1 VGETIFNLV
10 QNSFEAKF
18 WRISMM
24 KILILCLSSLILSS
38 GALAAEEGLKMA
50 IVTPGGPAPKKV
62 EKYIG
67 QFIGIIAG
75 RMGIGENSVT
85 ARYFTEQKA
94 ALDYLDKNR
103 NSFIIGSL
111 GFYLSQR
118 ETLELIPL
126 ARVELAVGPSEH
138 YYLVVKKGAFG
149 ELDELKGKTISGS
162 TLYED
167 PRFLNRIVFNNRVDI
182 GSDFI
187 LKPTSRPLSAI
198 RKLLK
203 GKLDG
208 VLLDGIQYKSLK
220 NLPFF
225 DEIAVLYTS
234 PPLPDVGLMMIDTPA
249 TRKLKERLL
258 EALLDM
264 GNSKEGAETFKSIGM
279 AGFKLIDPD
288 SLDEVIG
295 KYEENKTKLQITN
308 TK

>member
-1 VGETIFNLV
+1 M
-10 QNSFEAKF
+10 
-18 WRISMM
+18 RR
-24 KILILCLSSLILSS
+24 ILIICLSYLLVSSTVLSQ
-38 GALAAEEGLKMA
+38 EEELKMA
-50 IVTPGGPAPKKV
+50 IVTPGGPSPEKV

-67 QFIGIIAG
+67 QFVGIIAA
-75 RMGIGENSVT
+75 RIGIEENSVT

-118 ETLELIPL
+118 KALNLIPL
-126 ARVELAVGPSEH
+126 ARVELTVGPSEH
-138 YYLVVKKGAFG
+138 YYLVIQKGTFG
-149 ELDELKGKTISGS
+149 ELDDLKGKTISGS

-167 PRFLNRIVFNNRVDI
+167 PRFLNRIVFNNRADI

-203 GKLDG
+203 GTLDG
-208 VLLDGIQYKSLK
+208 VLLDGVQYKSLED
-220 NLPFF
+220 LPFF

-234 PPLPDVGLMMIDTPA
+234 PRLPDVGMMMIDTPD

-258 EALLDM
+258 EALLAM
-264 GNSKEGAETFKSIGM
+264 GNSKEGADTFKSIGL
-279 AGFKLIDPD
+279 AGFKRIDPD

-295 KYEENKTKLQITN
+295 KYGEKGKKAN
-308 TK
+308 

>member
-1 VGETIFNLV
+1 MRRIAIICLAYLFISSCAVAQEEAQGE
-10 QNSFEAKF
+10 E
-18 WRISMM
+18 
-24 KILILCLSSLILSS
+24 
-38 GALAAEEGLKMA
+38 LKMA
-50 IVTPGGPAPKKV
+50 IVTPGGPSPEKV

-111 GFYLSQR
+111 GFFLSQK
-118 ETLELIPL
+118 EALELIPL
-126 ARVELAVGPSEH
+126 ARVELAVGPAEH
-138 YYLVVKKGAFG
+138 YYLVVKKGAFTT
-149 ELDELKGKTISGS
+149 LDELKGKTISGS

-167 PRFLNRIVFNNRVDI
+167 PRFLNRIVFDNRVDI

-203 GKLDG
+203 GNLDG
-208 VLLDGIQYKSLK
+208 VLLDGVQYKSLK

-225 DEIAVLYTS
+225 DEITVLYTS
-234 PPLPDVGLMMIDTPA
+234 PRLPDVGLMMINTPA
-249 TRKLKERLL
+249 TRKLKDRLL
-258 EALLDM
+258 AALLEM
-264 GNSKEGAETFKSIGM
+264 GDSAEGAATFKSIGL
-279 AGFKLIDPD
+279 AGFKRIDPA
-288 SLDEVIG
+288 SLDEVIMQYD
-295 KYEENKTKLQITN
+295 KQ
-308 TK
+308 